1 MRRGTIEIDETYVG
15 DKIKNMHARKRLS
28 LNQGRSARK
37 LSFMGMLDGKSCRHS
52 FLKLHLCSES
62 ENYGALRPSSHVL
75 VVLDY
80 RL

>member
-1 MRRGTIEIDETYVG
+1 MQRGAIEIDETYVG

-37 LSFMGMLDGKSCRHS
+37 LSFMGTLDGKSCRHS

-62 ENYGALRPSSHVL
+62 ENYARCVPPPTFS
-75 VVLDY
+75 
-80 RL
+80 